1 MNDNSSDLSTAL
13 HALAHPARLT
23 ILRFLAERATD
34 QCCSDVTC
42 CLPLAQSTVS
52 QHLKVLLEA
61 GLVQRH
67 ADGTRNR
74 YSLRTDRIE
83 SLRRSLSAT
92 LGEIA
97 VPAGPAE

>member
-1 MNDNSSDLSTAL
+1 MNDEIADFTDAL
-13 HALAHPARLT
+13 RALAHPARLT
-23 ILRFLAERATD
+23 ILRFLAERSTD

-52 QHLKVLLEA
+52 QHLKILLEA

-67 ADGTRNR
+67 AEGTRNR

-83 SLRRSLSAT
+83 TLRRALSAT
-92 LGEIA
+92 LAEIA
-97 VPAGPAE
+97 VPAGSAK